1 MILKDEPPRSVGVQY
16 ANGKEERNI
25 HPQGMKRLSQSGNDA
40 QWWKCQVVKVKM
52 DAVKTSIA

>member
-1 MILKDEPPRSVGVQY
+1 MPMEKKREI
-16 ANGKEERNI
+16 A
-25 HPQGMKRLSQSGNDA
+25 PQGMKRLSQSGNDA